1 MDQVLPWSSCYAAFK
16 KKNKYILSFNV
27 QRQVAHEFDPEE
39 LKSSVLCKKE
49 KDIKDQFYCLKL
61 IKEERGRG
69 GGNSVKRVLEL
80 A

>member
-1 MDQVLPWSSCYAAFK
+1 MLCSFF

-27 QRQVAHEFDPEE
+27 QRQVVHEFDPEE

-61 IKEERGRG
+61 IKEGRG
-69 GGNSVKRVLEL
+69 GGG
-80 A
+80 AGAGAIQ